1 MHLKWKLSLL
11 DWELEI
17 LVLGIMGRGRPLDR
31 RTRDLRLKKRSNAY
45 QAAYVKADEASK
57 ALRLEQTITVKT
69 EEDDNPVFGDDDED
83 LRKSLE
89 RARKFALKKQD
100 EASTSGPQAIAFL
113 ASSTVSNS
121 TADDQN
127 PASGETQENK
137 VVFTE
142 MEEFVWGLQLDEEAH
157 KPGREFCRVCVS
169 EREAAF
175 EHCLHTMQSSN
186 VIKQRLVERER
197 EGMCRGPAG
206 GQGEAAARR

>member
-1 MHLKWKLSLL
+1 
-11 DWELEI
+11 
-17 LVLGIMGRGRPLDR
+17 MGRGRPLDR

-45 QAAYVKADEASK
+45 QAAYAKADEASK

-113 ASSTVSNS
+113 ASST
-121 TADDQN
+121 ADDQN

-137 VVFTE
+137 DVFTE
-142 MEEFVWGLQLDEEAH
+142 MEEFVWGLQLDE
-157 KPGREFCRVCVS
+157 GMFSMVCSNEFK
-169 EREAAF
+169 
-175 EHCLHTMQSSN
+175 T
-186 VIKQRLVERER
+186 K
-197 EGMCRGPAG
+197 
-206 GQGEAAARR
+206 